1 MWIYVLIIFFVLL
14 CTENRNLAKSKS
26 FLFGFTLFL
35 ALFVGF
41 GDMLGGYDRYLY
53 AGLFD
58 SIYDSRIGNISL
70 NSGFYETEKG
80 YMLANYLIS
89 FLTGNRYI
97 FILIFTLLIYL
108 VMFLSFKDYMSNYPI
123 AILLFLALM
132 FFFTFTYL
140 RQVMAAVIC
149 WYSIRYVYNRNFLK
163 FVVLVLI
170 AASMHNSAF
179 IFLVLYFI
187 PIVKFDPK
195 LVVVIMTLLLLLGLS
210 PLPGVLFSSFGGLM
224 GTENRVDQYTGDYDS
239 ITGGFR
245 LDYIIEA
252 IFFLFIILT
261 NYNTLP
267 VNKRT
272 IVLQNTA
279 VLFCGIL
286 LFFVRSSSGGRLS
299 WYFMIGV
306 IATITS
312 ILAYKRM
319 IRLRFFMKIVCF
331 ILFFRIVFYWG
342 ILLSPYKTFFTNGH
356 REGDYIFL
364 KYEYDLNYD
373 KNKFYR

>member
-14 CTENRNLAKSKS
+14 CTENRNLAKSKL

-97 FILIFTLLIYL
+97 FILIFTLLIYF

-140 RQVMAAVIC
+140 RQVMAAAIC
-149 WYSIRYVYNRNFLK
+149 WYSIRYVYDRSFLK

-187 PIVKFDPK
+187 PIVKFDPR
-195 LVVVIMTLLLLLGLS
+195 LVVVVMTLLLLLGLS

-239 ITGGFR
+239 MAGGFR

-319 IRLRFFMKIVCF
+319 IRWRFFMKIVCF

>member
-1 MWIYVLIIFFVLL
+1 M